1 MPSAATSHEFRD
13 GPIYENDIEEL
24 VGKLREAASTR
35 NSLSKSDITDAIE
48 KLSQHASVRGLAND
62 ALDNLISTLT
72 KTPCYLDQS
81 SINNIVKILFPQ
93 RKVSEVI
100 VVKIVGCFGQGQ
112 SKPSLATQAL
122 LLRWLVMVY
131 DILESYTALSQ
142 LYGVLF
148 SLLDM
153 ITLRSHLCHLLSLL
167 TRRKHVKPFRIQ
179 ALLEFKRNLGN
190 EQPLNGLLQVF
201 KDYYPDVIVGDVA
214 PTKVRLFSHPN
225 PEWMQKLLLI
235 QESSAAEYSSPSEA
249 SSFRI
254 IRKAGGQCIKRQK
267 TNHLALP
274 EVHTFHATEASV
286 TLEEVE
292 NVDDF
297 VNKLDKL
304 ELPNQLVAALEDP
317 LLRKLLELKPSD
329 SATSRIN
336 NWLAACL
343 SDELRSSQTFSPG
356 RADRTARL
364 LLRIL
369 EYTRSTKRLL
379 PAVEGFLYQYLQ
391 TWNGKDHRGSILGLL
406 CFLPLREFGELY
418 DKFFKPADIKLK
430 TTDASTASLINFY
443 TELLHQWRVTY
454 RDSEVTEAKK
464 VALKRYMTHV
474 GQICL
479 AGQVAFPGSSLIPN
493 AILFFYECASS
504 LPWQNGLFRIS
515 LPPDQLVYIFLFAGD
530 VMMLS
535 RISGILS
542 KYKRAFE
549 LTLKKSS
556 SDHGPDEYA
565 RDYVNH
571 FNGFLMDI
579 CNLVWRNRAFKAG
592 GPESKQD
599 QNAHGCT
606 LPENVISLLSNAADS
621 REESLTTLFSLSHSA
636 VLARLSAECLR
647 GMENAQPNIKA
658 RHSGPV
664 TQKSLGRLA
673 GNGGLVISWADFR
686 VAVLNSLGRG
696 GLIGISNFMH
706 STMIS
711 LIQSSAAR

>member
-1 MPSAATSHEFRD
+1 MPSAATSH
-13 GPIYENDIEEL
+13 
-24 VGKLREAASTR
+24 AASTR

-48 KLSQHASVRGLAND
+48 KLSQHASVRGLADD
-62 ALDNLISTLT
+62 ALENLIGILT

-81 SINNIVKILFPQ
+81 AISNIVKVLFPQ
-93 RKVSEVI
+93 RKVSEDVVI
-100 VVKIVGCFGQGQ
+100 KIVGCFGQGQ

-148 SLLDM
+148 NLLDM

-201 KDYYPDVIVGDVA
+201 KDYYPDVIVGDIA
-214 PTKVRLFSHPN
+214 PTKVGLFSHPN

-235 QESSAAEYSSPSEA
+235 QESSAADYSGPSEA

-254 IRKAGGQCIKRQK
+254 VRKVGGQGTKRQK

-317 LLRKLLELKPSD
+317 LLRKLLQLKPSD
-329 SATSRIN
+329 AATSRIN

-343 SDELRSSQTFSPG
+343 SDELRSSQTPTPG
-356 RADRTARL
+356 SADRTAKL
-364 LLRIL
+364 LSKIL
-369 EYTRSTKRLL
+369 EYTHSTKKLL

-391 TWNGKDHRGSILGLL
+391 SWDGKSHKEYILGLL
-406 CFLPLREFGELY
+406 SLLSLRGFE
-418 DKFFKPADIKLK
+418 DS
-430 TTDASTASLINFY
+430 STSSLINFY

-454 RDSEVTEAKK
+454 RNSEMLEVEGL
-464 VALKRYMTHV
+464 ALRKYMAHV
-474 GQICL
+474 SQICL
-479 AGQVAFPGSSLIPN
+479 AGQVAFPGSSFIPN
-493 AILFFYECASS
+493 AILCFYECASS

-535 RISGILS
+535 RIAGILS

-556 SDHGPDEYA
+556 SDSGPEEYP
-565 RDYVNH
+565 REYVNH

-606 LPENVISLLSNAADS
+606 LPENVISLLNKAADS
-621 REESLTTLFSLSHSA
+621 REESLMTLFSLSHSA
-636 VLARLSAECLR
+636 VLAQLSAECLR

-664 TQKSLGRLA
+664 TQKSLALLA
-673 GNGGLVISWADFR
+673 SNGGLVISWPDFR